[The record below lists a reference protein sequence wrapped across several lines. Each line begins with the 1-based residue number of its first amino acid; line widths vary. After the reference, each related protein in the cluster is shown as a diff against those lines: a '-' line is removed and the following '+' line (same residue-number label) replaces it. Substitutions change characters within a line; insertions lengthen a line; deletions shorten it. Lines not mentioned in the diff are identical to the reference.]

1 MSFFKSKVPQTIA
14 RSIAQAETIETQ
26 QRKIDANKLKD
37 YFHGQALEDLKADL
51 IQYSGNIEQL
61 KPVAVNIVKKI
72 ISRLAQV
79 YQKPATRT
87 VDGTDQDKTIFSDIE
102 TACKLGLK
110 MKQASKLT
118 KLLKTCLVKV
128 SYRNGKIALDILT
141 SDFLDIETGKSP
153 DDLKTVTITYYPV
166 SGNVQETTYHRWTAD
181 TFQVLD
187 YRGQVKT
194 TEQNPY
200 GCLPFVAL
208 HDGLPLDDFFQ
219 PLPLDLISQQ
229 EAINLKLSD
238 LLYTISMQAHGQ
250 PVSKG
255 LETANLKVGPNHV
268 VSLPADTRDKSH
280 SFDFAETHALISET
294 VEAIQALINWAYI
307 SHGLPASSMT
317 SEVSEQSGTAKTID
331 NFELD
336 EARRDDQELFRIY
349 EQQLFSLIKIVHNHH
364 AKKKLSDNATM
375 TVDFYDPKPPVSE
388 KEQLENWQILMEM
401 GLMSIVDVA
410 MRRNP
415 DLTKEDAEAMIMQ
428 VREDQQAMTETKSL

>member
-61 KPVAVNIVKKI
+61 KPVCINIVKKI

-87 VDGTDQDKTIFSDIE
+87 VDGSDQDKELFSEIE
-102 TACKLGLK
+102 TASRLGLK
-110 MKQASKLT
+110 MKQASRYT

-141 SDFLDIETGKSP
+141 PDLLDIETGKSP
-153 DDLKTVTITYYPV
+153 DDLKTVTITYYPA
-166 SGNVQETTYHRWTAD
+166 SGNVRDTEYQRWTEG
-181 TFQVLD
+181 TFQILD
-187 YRGQVKT
+187 YKGDVIT
-194 TEQNPY
+194 AEPNPY
-200 GCLPFVAL
+200 GCPPFVAL
-208 HDGLPLDDFFQ
+208 HDGLPLDDFFL

-238 LLYTISMQAHGQ
+238 LLHVISLQSHGQ

-255 LETANLKVGPNHV
+255 LPEKAMLKIGPNQAIN
-268 VSLPADTRDKSH
+268 LPADTRDKTH
-280 SFDFAETHALISET
+280 DFRFADTNAKIEET
-294 VEAIQALINWAYI
+294 VTAIQALINWAYI
-307 SHGLPASSMT
+307 SHGLPASSI
-317 SEVSEQSGTAKTID
+317 SSDAKESSGVAKQVD

-336 EARRDDQELFRIY
+336 EMRQDDRELFAGY
-349 EQQLFSLIKIVHNHH
+349 EQALFNLIRIVNNTHSKKQLSESSTLQ
-364 AKKKLSDNATM
+364 
-375 TVDFYDPKPPVSE
+375 VDFAEVKPPISE
-388 KEQLENWQILMEM
+388 KEQLEVWDQLMEM
-401 GLMSIVDVA
+401 GLMSLVDVA
-410 MRRNP
+410 CRRNP
-415 DLTKEDAEAMIMQ
+415 DLSREDAEQLIFQ
-428 VREDQQAMTETKSL
+428 VREDQRALGKDL